1 MGDPNHA
8 QGFKQGKPDMARLY
22 SHKRGRSGST
32 RPLSK
37 KPPAWCKYNA
47 EEVEALIV
55 KLSKEGNNASTIGTI
70 LRDKYGIPLVKPI
83 VGKTIHEVLKSSGTA
98 PRIPEDLET
107 LMKKAERARRHLE
120 KNRADSIA
128 RRSLTLIESKIYRL
142 VKYYKQEGILPSQW
156 EYKLMA
162 ASVV

>member
-1 MGDPNHA
+1 
-8 QGFKQGKPDMARLY
+8 MARLY

-37 KPPAWCKYNA
+37 KPPTWCKYDA
-47 EEVEALIV
+47 EEVEALV
-55 KLSKEGNNASTIGTI
+55 AKLAKEGNNASTIGVI
-70 LRDKYGIPLVKPI
+70 LRDKYGIPLVRPI
-83 VGKTIHEVLKSSGTA
+83 VGKTIQGILKSSDVATK
-98 PRIPEDLET
+98 IPEDLDT
-107 LMKKAERARRHLE
+107 LMKKAERARRHLD

-128 RRSLTLIESKIYRL
+128 KRSLALIESKIYRL
-142 VKYYKQEGILPSQW
+142 VKYYKEEGALPPQW

>member
-1 MGDPNHA
+1 
-8 QGFKQGKPDMARLY
+8 MARLY

-37 KPPAWCKYNA
+37 KTPTWCKYNA
-47 EEVEALIV
+47 EEVEALV
-55 KLSKEGNNASTIGTI
+55 AKLAKEGNNASTIGII
-70 LRDKYGIPLVKPI
+70 LRDRYGIPLAKPI
-83 VGKTIHEVLKSSGTA
+83 IGKTIHEILKSSDAA
-98 PRIPEDLET
+98 PKIPEDLDT

-120 KNRADSIA
+120 RNKADSIA
-128 RRSLTLIESKIYRL
+128 KRSLALIESKIYRL
-142 VKYYKQEGILPSQW
+142 VRYYKEEGVLPRQW

>member
-1 MGDPNHA
+1 
-8 QGFKQGKPDMARLY
+8 MARLY

-37 KPPAWCKYNA
+37 KTPTWCKYNA
-47 EEVEALIV
+47 EEVEALV
-55 KLSKEGNNASTIGTI
+55 AKLAREGNNASTIGII
-70 LRDKYGIPLVKPI
+70 LRDRYGIPLAKPI
-83 VGKTIHEVLKSSGTA
+83 IGKTIHELLKSSDAA
-98 PRIPEDLET
+98 PKIPEDLDT

-120 KNRADSIA
+120 RNKADSIA
-128 RRSLTLIESKIYRL
+128 KRSLALIESKIYRL
-142 VKYYKQEGILPSQW
+142 VRYYKEEGVLPLQW

>member
-1 MGDPNHA
+1 
-8 QGFKQGKPDMARLY
+8 MARLY

-37 KPPAWCKYNA
+37 KPPSWCKYDA
-47 EEVEALIV
+47 EEVEALV
-55 KLSKEGNNASTIGTI
+55 AKLAREGNNASSIGVI
-70 LRDKYGIPLVKPI
+70 LRDKYGIPLVRPI
-83 VGKTIHEVLKSSGTA
+83 VGKTVQGILKSSDAA
-98 PRIPEDLET
+98 PKIPEDLET
-107 LMKKAERARRHLE
+107 LMKKAERARRHLD

-128 RRSLTLIESKIYRL
+128 KRSLTLIESKIYRL
-142 VKYYKQEGILPSQW
+142 TKYYKEEGILPRQW

>member
-1 MGDPNHA
+1 
-8 QGFKQGKPDMARLY
+8 MARLY

-37 KPPAWCKYNA
+37 KTPTWCKYNA
-47 EEVEALIV
+47 EEVEALV
-55 KLSKEGNNASTIGTI
+55 AKLAREGNNASTIGII
-70 LRDKYGIPLVKPI
+70 LRDRYGIPLAKPI
-83 VGKTIHEVLKSSGTA
+83 IGKTIHELLKSSDAA
-98 PRIPEDLET
+98 PKIPEDLDT

-120 KNRADSIA
+120 RNKADSSA
-128 RRSLTLIESKIYRL
+128 KRSLALIESKIYRL
-142 VKYYKQEGILPSQW
+142 VWYYKEEGVLPLQW

>member
-1 MGDPNHA
+1 
-8 QGFKQGKPDMARLY
+8 MARLY

-37 KPPAWCKYNA
+37 KPPTWCKYNA
-47 EEVEALIV
+47 EEVEALV
-55 KLSKEGNNASTIGTI
+55 AKLAREGNNASTIGII
-70 LRDKYGIPLVKPI
+70 LRDRYGIPLAKPI
-83 VGKTIHEVLKSSGTA
+83 VGKTIHEILKSSDVVA
-98 PRIPEDLET
+98 KIPEDLDT

-120 KNRADSIA
+120 KNKADSIA
-128 RRSLTLIESKIYRL
+128 KRSLALIESKIYRL
-142 VKYYKQEGILPSQW
+142 VRYYKEEGILPRQW

>member
-1 MGDPNHA
+1 
-8 QGFKQGKPDMARLY
+8 MARLY

-37 KPPAWCKYNA
+37 KPPSWCKYDA
-47 EEVEALIV
+47 EEVEALV
-55 KLSKEGNNASTIGTI
+55 AKLAREGNNASSIGVI
-70 LRDKYGIPLVKPI
+70 LRDKYGIPLVRPI
-83 VGKTIHEVLKSSGTA
+83 VGKTVQGILKSSDAA
-98 PRIPEDLET
+98 PKIPEDLET
-107 LMKKAERARRHLE
+107 LMRKAERARRHLD

-128 RRSLTLIESKIYRL
+128 KRSLTLIESKIYRL
-142 VKYYKQEGILPSQW
+142 TKYYKEEGILPRQW

>member
-1 MGDPNHA
+1 
-8 QGFKQGKPDMARLY
+8 MARLY

-37 KPPAWCKYNA
+37 KTPTWCKYNA
-47 EEVEALIV
+47 EEVEALV
-55 KLSKEGNNASTIGTI
+55 AKLAREGNNASTIGTI
-70 LRDKYGIPLVKPI
+70 LRDRHGIPLAKPI
-83 VGKTIHEVLKSSGTA
+83 IGKTIHEVLKSSDAA
-98 PRIPEDLET
+98 PKIPEDLDT

-120 KNRADSIA
+120 RNKADSIA
-128 RRSLTLIESKIYRL
+128 KRSLALIESKIYRL
-142 VKYYKQEGILPSQW
+142 VRYYKEEGVLPPQW

>member
-1 MGDPNHA
+1 
-8 QGFKQGKPDMARLY
+8 MARLY

-47 EEVEALIV
+47 EEVEALVV
-55 KLSKEGNNASTIGTI
+55 KLAKEGNNASTIGTI
-70 LRDKYGIPLVKPI
+70 LRDRYGIPLVKPI
-83 VGKTIHEVLKSSGTA
+83 VGKTLQEALKSSDIA
-98 PRIPEDLET
+98 FKIPEDLET

-120 KNRADSIA
+120 RNKSDSIA
-128 RRSLTLIESKIYRL
+128 KRSLALIESKIYRL
-142 VKYYKQEGILPSQW
+142 SKYYKGEGVLPRQW

>member
-1 MGDPNHA
+1 
-8 QGFKQGKPDMARLY
+8 MARLY

-37 KPPAWCKYNA
+37 KPPPWCKYDA
-47 EEVEALIV
+47 EEVEALV
-55 KLSKEGNNASTIGTI
+55 AKLAREGNNASTIGVI
-70 LRDKYGIPLVKPI
+70 LRDKYGIPLVRPI
-83 VGKTIHEVLKSSGTA
+83 VGKTIQGILKSSDVATK
-98 PRIPEDLET
+98 IPEDLDT
-107 LMKKAERARRHLE
+107 LMRKAERARRHLD

-128 RRSLTLIESKIYRL
+128 KRSLALIESKIYRL
-142 VKYYKQEGILPSQW
+142 VRYYKEEGVLPPQW

>member
-1 MGDPNHA
+1 
-8 QGFKQGKPDMARLY
+8 MARLY

-37 KPPAWCKYNA
+37 KPPSWCKYDA
-47 EEVEALIV
+47 EEVEALV
-55 KLSKEGNNASTIGTI
+55 AKLAREGNNASSIGVI
-70 LRDKYGIPLVKPI
+70 LRDKYGIPLVRPI
-83 VGKTIHEVLKSSGTA
+83 VGKTVQGILKSSDVA
-98 PRIPEDLET
+98 PKIPEDLET
-107 LMKKAERARRHLE
+107 LMKKAERARRHLD

-128 RRSLTLIESKIYRL
+128 KRSLTLIESKIYRL
-142 VKYYKQEGILPSQW
+142 TKYYKEEGILPRQW

>member
-1 MGDPNHA
+1 
-8 QGFKQGKPDMARLY
+8 MARLY

-37 KPPAWCKYNA
+37 KTPTWCKYNA
-47 EEVEALIV
+47 EEVEALV
-55 KLSKEGNNASTIGTI
+55 AKLAREGNNASIIGI
-70 LRDKYGIPLVKPI
+70 VLRDRYGIPLAKPI
-83 VGKTIHEVLKSSGTA
+83 IGKTIHELLKSSDAA
-98 PRIPEDLET
+98 PKIPEDLDT

-120 KNRADSIA
+120 RSKADSIA
-128 RRSLTLIESKIYRL
+128 KRSLALIESKIYRL
-142 VKYYKQEGILPSQW
+142 VRYYKEEGVLPPEW